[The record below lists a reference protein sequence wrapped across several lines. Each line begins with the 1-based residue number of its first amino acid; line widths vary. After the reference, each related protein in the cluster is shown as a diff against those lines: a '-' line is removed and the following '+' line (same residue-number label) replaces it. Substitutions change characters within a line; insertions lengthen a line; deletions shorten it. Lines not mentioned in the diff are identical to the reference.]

1 MSWSGIVKGP
11 WPLFSALWP
20 QWMMTQTHAF
30 VLACLLLASAP
41 AVAAEIGSTDWIT
54 ATLVQPSFRTTPS
67 PEESARSRTDLQT
80 GLDFLRD
87 GQPKRAADAFMDSVR
102 LAPSAENFEALGT
115 AFEQAGNSLKAVW
128 AYGESLRL
136 KADPQVQAL
145 LDSLKQ
151 RKSSDDELRYREL
164 MGRAPGEARAGDV
177 DQAIRDYRD
186 AYVLKPG
193 LESAV
198 PCLRLSADAV
208 EGYLSHGDLGHAV
221 EALWWV
227 DAIRRTSTGLG
238 ADASDALVRLDKAER
253 RAVAWTGMSLQ
264 DNRKSMLIDRDAWFR
279 TMRDRASAGEP
290 GR

>member
-1 MSWSGIVKGP
+1 MI
-11 WPLFSALWP
+11 
-20 QWMMTQTHAF
+20 QTHVF
-30 VLACLLLASAP
+30 VLACLFLASAP
-41 AVAAEIGSTDWIT
+41 AVAGDLGSADWIT
-54 ATLVQPSFRTTPS
+54 ATLVQPSFRTTPT
-67 PEESARSRTDLQT
+67 PHEREEARKDMEA
-80 GLDFLRD
+80 GLDFLR
-87 GQPKRAADAFMDSVR
+87 GGRPKEAADAFVDAVR

-115 AFEQAGNSLKAVW
+115 ALGQAGDRLKAVW

-145 LDSLKQ
+145 LDTLKQ
-151 RKSSDDELRYREL
+151 KESSDDSARYGLL
-164 MGRAPGEARAGDV
+164 MARAPGEARAGDL

-208 EGYLSHGDLGHAV
+208 EGYLSHGDLAKAV

-238 ADASDALVRLDKAER
+238 TDASDALARLDKAEA
-253 RAVAWTGMSLQ
+253 RAVAWTGMSLR
-264 DNRKSMLIDRDAWFR
+264 DNRKSMLVDRDAWFR
-279 TMRDRASAGEP
+279 SMRDKAAVGEP

>member
-1 MSWSGIVKGP
+1 
-11 WPLFSALWP
+11 
-20 QWMMTQTHAF
+20 MTQTPSF

-41 AVAAEIGSTDWIT
+41 AVAIRADGPPAGGILAQPTIR
-54 ATLVQPSFRTTPS
+54 ATPTFGQR
-67 PEESARSRTDLQT
+67 ERSRKY
-80 GLDFLRD
+80 LDA
-87 GQPKRAADAFMDSVR
+87 GQDYLDAGEPKRAVQVLKDSVR
-102 LAPSAENFEALGT
+102 LAPGADNFKALGT
-115 AFEQAGNSLKAVW
+115 AYAQSGDSLKAAW

-136 KADPQVQAL
+136 TADPEVRAL

-151 RKSSDDELRYREL
+151 QGTSGDEDRYKLL

-208 EGYLSHGDLGHAV
+208 EGYLGHGDLAQAV

-238 ADASDALVRLDKAER
+238 ADASDALARLDKAEE

-264 DNRKSMLIDRDAWFR
+264 ENRKSMLIDHDAWFR
-279 TMRDRASAGEP
+279 SMRDRASVGEP

>member
-1 MSWSGIVKGP
+1 MI
-11 WPLFSALWP
+11 
-20 QWMMTQTHAF
+20 QTHAF
-30 VLACLLLASAP
+30 VLVCLFLASAP
-41 AVAAEIGSTDWIT
+41 AVAADVGSADWIT
-54 ATLVQPSFRTTPS
+54 ATLVQPSFRTTPT
-67 PEESARSRTDLQT
+67 PQESERARKDLQA

-87 GQPKRAADAFMDSVR
+87 GRPKEAVDAFMDSVR

-115 AFEQAGNSLKAVW
+115 ALGQAGMRLKAVW

-151 RKSSDDELRYREL
+151 KESADDEARYRLL
-164 MGRAPGEARAGDV
+164 MARAPGEAQAGDL

-186 AYVLKPG
+186 AYVLEPG
-193 LESAV
+193 LESAE

-208 EGYLSHGDLGHAV
+208 EGYLSRGELAKAV

-227 DAIRRTSTGLG
+227 DAMRRTSTGLG
-238 ADASDALVRLDKAER
+238 ADASDALARLDKAEA
-253 RAVAWTGMSLQ
+253 RAVAWTGMSLR
-264 DNRKSMLIDRDAWFR
+264 DNRKSMLTDREAWFR
-279 TMRDRASAGEP
+279 SMRARASVGEP

>member
-1 MSWSGIVKGP
+1 
-11 WPLFSALWP
+11 
-20 QWMMTQTHAF
+20 MMNQTRSFA
-30 VLACLLLASAP
+30 LACLLLASAP
-41 AVAAEIGSTDWIT
+41 A
-54 ATLVQPSFRTTPS
+54 ATIRADGPPAGGILAQPSHSATPTAGQR
-67 PEESARSRTDLQT
+67 ERSRKYLEA
-80 GLDFLRD
+80 GLDYLDD
-87 GQPKRAADAFMDSVR
+87 GEPGRAVQVLKDSVR
-102 LAPSAENFEALGT
+102 LAPGADNFKALGT
-115 AFEQAGNSLKAVW
+115 AYAQSGDSLKAAW

-136 KADPQVQAL
+136 IADPEVRAL

-151 RKSSDDELRYREL
+151 QGNSDSEARYKLL
-164 MGRAPGEARAGDV
+164 MGRAPGEARTGDV

-208 EGYLSHGDLGHAV
+208 EAYLSHGDLAKAV

-238 ADASDALVRLDKAER
+238 ADASDAVARLDKAEQ

-264 DNRKSMLIDRDAWFR
+264 ENRKSMLIDHDAWSR
-279 TMRDRASAGEP
+279 CMRDKASVGEP

>member
-1 MSWSGIVKGP
+1 
-11 WPLFSALWP
+11 
-20 QWMMTQTHAF
+20 MMTQPRPF

-41 AVAAEIGSTDWIT
+41 AVAVRADGPPAGGIL
-54 ATLVQPSFRTTPS
+54 AQPSISATPTFGQR
-67 PEESARSRTDLQT
+67 ERSRRYLEAGQDYLN
-80 GLDFLRD
+80 D
-87 GQPKRAADAFMDSVR
+87 GEPKRAIQAFKDSVR
-102 LAPSAENFEALGT
+102 LAPGADNYKALGT
-115 AFEQAGNSLKAVW
+115 AYAQSGDSLKAAW

-136 KADPQVQAL
+136 IADPEVRAL

-151 RKSSDDELRYREL
+151 RGNSDDEARYKLL

-208 EGYLSHGDLGHAV
+208 DGYLSSGDLGHAV

-227 DAIRRTSTGLG
+227 DAIRRASTGLG
-238 ADASDALVRLDKAER
+238 ADAADALARLDKAEE
-253 RAVAWTGMSLQ
+253 RAVAWTGKSLQ
-264 DNRKSMLIDRDAWFR
+264 DNRKSMLIDHDAWLR
-279 TMRDRASAGEP
+279 SMRDKASAGEP